1 MPNVNTVKIDKEYL
15 REQLERSGKTAN
27 FVSRE
32 LGRSAHYVSN
42 LMYPGS
48 AGVLPVYA
56 AERMAEII
64 GADFKRL
71 TRREEKVKPEPMP
84 DTSEYLKADDAT
96 LRQLVDQLYA
106 MNAKLN
112 VLYKMVAKI
121 EEAVLNGTRV

>member
-1 MPNVNTVKIDKEYL
+1 MPNVNTVTIDKEYL

-48 AGVLPVYA
+48 AGTLPVYT

-112 VLYKMVAKI
+112 MLYKMVAKI
-121 EEAVLNGTRV
+121 EEAVFNGTRV

>member
-1 MPNVNTVKIDKEYL
+1 MPKTNTVTIDKEYL

-27 FVSRE
+27 LVSRE
-32 LGRSAHYVSN
+32 LGRSALYVSN

-48 AGVLPVYA
+48 AGTLTVYT

-64 GADFKRL
+64 GADYNRL
-71 TRREEKVKPEPMP
+71 TRREEKAKPEPMP

-121 EEAVLNGTRV
+121 EEAVQR

>member
-1 MPNVNTVKIDKEYL
+1 MPNVNTVTIDKEYL
-15 REQLERSGKTAN
+15 REQLDRSGKTAN

-48 AGVLPVYA
+48 AGTLPVYT

>member
-1 MPNVNTVKIDKEYL
+1 MRNVNMVKIDKEYL

-32 LGRSAHYVSN
+32 LGRSAHYVSD

-48 AGVLPVYA
+48 AGTLPVYA

-71 TRREEKVKPEPMP
+71 TRREEKQKPEPVP
-84 DTSEYLKADDAT
+84 DASEYLRADDAT

-121 EEAVLNGTRV
+121 EEAVFNGTRV

>member
-1 MPNVNTVKIDKEYL
+1 MPNVKMVKIDKEYL
-15 REQLERSGKTAN
+15 REQLKRSGKTAN

-32 LGRSAHYVSN
+32 LGRSANYVSN
-42 LMYPGS
+42 LIYPGS
-48 AGVLPVYA
+48 AGTLPVYA

-64 GADFKRL
+64 GADYKRL
-71 TRREEKVKPEPMP
+71 TRREEKQKPEPVP
-84 DTSEYLKADDAT
+84 DASEYLRADDAT

-121 EEAVLNGTRV
+121 EEAVFNGTRV

>member
-1 MPNVNTVKIDKEYL
+1 MPNVNTVTIDKEYL

-48 AGVLPVYA
+48 AGTLPVYA

-71 TRREEKVKPEPMP
+71 TRREEKQKPEPVP
-84 DTSEYLKADDAT
+84 DASEYLRADDAT

-121 EEAVLNGTRV
+121 EEAVFNGTRV

>member
-1 MPNVNTVKIDKEYL
+1 MRNVNMVKIDKEYL

-42 LMYPGS
+42 LMFPGS
-48 AGVLPVYA
+48 AGTLPVYA

-71 TRREEKVKPEPMP
+71 TRREEKQKPEPVP
-84 DTSEYLKADDAT
+84 DASEYLRADDAT

-121 EEAVLNGTRV
+121 EEAVFNGTRV

>member
-1 MPNVNTVKIDKEYL
+1 MPNVNTVTIDKEYL

-48 AGVLPVYA
+48 AGTLPVYT

>member
-1 MPNVNTVKIDKEYL
+1 MPNVNTVTIDKEYL

-48 AGVLPVYA
+48 AGTLPVYT

-64 GADFKRL
+64 GADYKRL
-71 TRREEKVKPEPMP
+71 TRREEKQKPEPVP
-84 DTSEYLKADDAT
+84 DASEYLRADDAT

-121 EEAVLNGTRV
+121 EEAVFNGTRV

>member
-1 MPNVNTVKIDKEYL
+1 MSKVNTVTIDKEYL
-15 REQLERSGKTAN
+15 REQLKRSGKTAN

-48 AGVLPVYA
+48 AGTLPVYA

-71 TRREEKVKPEPMP
+71 TRREENLKSEPMP
-84 DTSEYLKADDAT
+84 DASEYLKADDAT

-121 EEAVLNGTRV
+121 EEAVFNGTRV

>member
-1 MPNVNTVKIDKEYL
+1 MPKINMVTIDKEYL
-15 REQLERSGKTAN
+15 REQLKRSGKTAN

-32 LGRSAHYVSN
+32 LGRSANYVSN
-42 LMYPGS
+42 LLYSGS
-48 AGVLPVYA
+48 AGMLPVYT

-64 GADFKRL
+64 GADYKRL
-71 TRREEKVKPEPMP
+71 TRRKEKAKPEPMP

-121 EEAVLNGTRV
+121 EEAVQ

>member
-1 MPNVNTVKIDKEYL
+1 MPKVNTVTIDKEYL
-15 REQLERSGKTAN
+15 REQLKRSGKTAN

-48 AGVLPVYA
+48 AGPLPVST

-64 GADFKRL
+64 GADYKRL
-71 TRREEKVKPEPMP
+71 TRREEKAKPEPMP

-121 EEAVLNGTRV
+121 EEAVQR

>member
-48 AGVLPVYA
+48 KGTLSVYT

-64 GADFKRL
+64 GADYNRL
-71 TRREEKVKPEPMP
+71 TRREEKAKPEPMP
-84 DTSEYLKADDAT
+84 DTSEYLKAT

-121 EEAVLNGTRV
+121 EEAVQ

>member
-1 MPNVNTVKIDKEYL
+1 MPNVNTVTIDKEYL

-48 AGVLPVYA
+48 AGTLPVYA

-71 TRREEKVKPEPMP
+71 TRREENPKSETMP
-84 DTSEYLKADDAT
+84 DASEYLKADDAT

-121 EEAVLNGTRV
+121 EEAGFNGTRV

>member
-1 MPNVNTVKIDKEYL
+1 MSKVNTVKIDKEYL

-27 FVSRE
+27 SVSRE

-48 AGVLPVYA
+48 ARTLPVYT

-71 TRREEKVKPEPMP
+71 TRREENPKPEPMP
-84 DTSEYLKADDAT
+84 DMSEYLKADDAT

-121 EEAVLNGTRV
+121 EEAVQ

>member
-1 MPNVNTVKIDKEYL
+1 MPNVNTVTIDKEYL

-48 AGVLPVYA
+48 AGTLPVYT

-71 TRREEKVKPEPMP
+71 TRREEKPKFEPMP
-84 DTSEYLKADDAT
+84 DTSEYLRADDAT

-121 EEAVLNGTRV
+121 EEAVFNGTRV

>member
-1 MPNVNTVKIDKEYL
+1 MPKVNTVTIDKEYL

-42 LMYPGS
+42 LMFPGS
-48 AGVLPVYA
+48 AGTLPVYA
-56 AERMAEII
+56 AERIAEII
-64 GADFKRL
+64 GADYKQL
-71 TRREEKVKPEPMP
+71 TRREEKQNPEPVP
-84 DTSEYLKADDAT
+84 DMSEYLKADDAT

-121 EEAVLNGTRV
+121 EEAVFNGTRV

>member
-1 MPNVNTVKIDKEYL
+1 MPKVNTVTIDKEYL
-15 REQLERSGKTAN
+15 REQLKRSGKTAN

-32 LGRSAHYVSN
+32 LGRSAHYVSD

-48 AGVLPVYA
+48 AGTLPVYA

-71 TRREEKVKPEPMP
+71 TRREEKQKPEPVP
-84 DTSEYLKADDAT
+84 DASEYLRADDAT

-121 EEAVLNGTRV
+121 EEAVFNGTRV

>member
-1 MPNVNTVKIDKEYL
+1 MPNVNTVTIDKEYL

-48 AGVLPVYA
+48 AGTLPVYT

-71 TRREEKVKPEPMP
+71 TRREEKAKPEPTP

-121 EEAVLNGTRV
+121 EEAVFNGTRV

>member
-1 MPNVNTVKIDKEYL
+1 MRNVNMVKIDKEYL

-32 LGRSAHYVSN
+32 LGRSAHYVSD

-48 AGVLPVYA
+48 AGTLPVYA

-71 TRREEKVKPEPMP
+71 TRREEKQKPEPVP
-84 DTSEYLKADDAT
+84 DASETSIMISPVM
-96 LRQLVDQLYA
+96 R
-106 MNAKLN
+106 
-112 VLYKMVAKI
+112 
-121 EEAVLNGTRV
+121 

>member
-1 MPNVNTVKIDKEYL
+1 MPKVNTVTIDKEYL
-15 REQLERSGKTAN
+15 REQLERSGKTSN

-48 AGVLPVYA
+48 AGTLPVYT

-64 GADFKRL
+64 GADYKRL
-71 TRREEKVKPEPMP
+71 TRREENAKPEPMP

-121 EEAVLNGTRV
+121 EEAVQR

>member
-1 MPNVNTVKIDKEYL
+1 MPKVNTVTIDKEYL
-15 REQLERSGKTAN
+15 REQLKRSGKTAN

-32 LGRSAHYVSN
+32 LGRSAHYVSD

-48 AGVLPVYA
+48 AGTLPVYA

-71 TRREEKVKPEPMP
+71 TRREEKQKPEPVP
-84 DTSEYLKADDAT
+84 DASEYLRADDAT

-121 EEAVLNGTRV
+121 EEAVQR

>member
-15 REQLERSGKTAN
+15 REQLKRSGKTAN

-32 LGRSAHYVSN
+32 LGRSANYVSN

-48 AGVLPVYA
+48 SGTLPVYT

-64 GADFKRL
+64 GADYKRL
-71 TRREEKVKPEPMP
+71 TRREEKAKPEPMP
-84 DTSEYLKADDAT
+84 DMSEYLKADDAT

-121 EEAVLNGTRV
+121 EEAVQR

>member
-48 AGVLPVYA
+48 AGTLPVYT

-64 GADFKRL
+64 GADYKRL
-71 TRREEKVKPEPMP
+71 TRREEKQKHEPVP
-84 DTSEYLKADDAT
+84 DASEYLKADDAT

-121 EEAVLNGTRV
+121 EEAVFNGTRV

>member
-1 MPNVNTVKIDKEYL
+1 MPNVNTVTIDKEYL

-48 AGVLPVYA
+48 AGTLPVYA

-64 GADFKRL
+64 GADYKRL
-71 TRREEKVKPEPMP
+71 TRREEKQKPEPVP
-84 DTSEYLKADDAT
+84 DASEYLRADDAT

-121 EEAVLNGTRV
+121 EEAVFNGTRV

>member
-1 MPNVNTVKIDKEYL
+1 MPNVNTVTIDKEYL

-48 AGVLPVYA
+48 AGTLPVYT
-56 AERMAEII
+56 AERMAEIN
-64 GADFKRL
+64 GADYKRL
-71 TRREEKVKPEPMP
+71 TRREEKQKPEPVP
-84 DTSEYLKADDAT
+84 DASEYLKADDAT

-121 EEAVLNGTRV
+121 EEAVFNGTRV

>member
-1 MPNVNTVKIDKEYL
+1 MPKVNTVTIDKEYL
-15 REQLERSGKTAN
+15 REQLKRSGKTAN

-48 AGVLPVYA
+48 AGTLPVYA

-71 TRREEKVKPEPMP
+71 TRREEKQKPEPVP
-84 DTSEYLKADDAT
+84 DASEYLRADDAT

-121 EEAVLNGTRV
+121 EEAVFNGTRV

>member
-1 MPNVNTVKIDKEYL
+1 MPNVNTVTIDKEYL

-48 AGVLPVYA
+48 AGTLPVYT

-121 EEAVLNGTRV
+121 EEAVFNGTRV

>member
-1 MPNVNTVKIDKEYL
+1 MPKTNTVTIDKEYL

-27 FVSRE
+27 LVSRE
-32 LGRSAHYVSN
+32 LGRSALYVSN

-48 AGVLPVYA
+48 AGKMPVYT
-56 AERMAEII
+56 AERIAEII
-64 GADFKRL
+64 GADYNRL
-71 TRREEKVKPEPMP
+71 TRREEKAKPEPMP

-121 EEAVLNGTRV
+121 EEAVQR

>member
-1 MPNVNTVKIDKEYL
+1 MPNVKMVKIDKEYL
-15 REQLERSGKTAN
+15 REQLKRSGKTAN

-32 LGRSAHYVSN
+32 LGRSANYVSN
-42 LMYPGS
+42 LIYPGS
-48 AGVLPVYA
+48 AGALPVYT

-64 GADFKRL
+64 GADYKRL
-71 TRREEKVKPEPMP
+71 TRREEKQKPEPVP
-84 DTSEYLKADDAT
+84 DASEYLRADDAT

-121 EEAVLNGTRV
+121 EEAVFNGTRV

>member
-1 MPNVNTVKIDKEYL
+1 MPNVKMVKIDKEYL
-15 REQLERSGKTAN
+15 REQLKRSGKTAN

-32 LGRSAHYVSN
+32 LGRSANYVSN
-42 LMYPGS
+42 LIYPGS
-48 AGVLPVYA
+48 AGTLPVYA

-64 GADFKRL
+64 GADYKRL
-71 TRREEKVKPEPMP
+71 TRREEKQKPEPVP
-84 DTSEYLKADDAT
+84 DASEYLRADDAT

-121 EEAVLNGTRV
+121 EEAVQR

>member
-1 MPNVNTVKIDKEYL
+1 MPKTNTVKIDKEYL
-15 REQLERSGKTAN
+15 REQLKRSGKTAN

-32 LGRSAHYVSN
+32 LGRSADYVSN

-48 AGVLPVYA
+48 KGTLPVYT

-64 GADFKRL
+64 GADYKRL
-71 TRREEKVKPEPMP
+71 TRREEKQKPEPVP

-121 EEAVLNGTRV
+121 EEAVFNGTRV

>member
-1 MPNVNTVKIDKEYL
+1 MPNVNTVTIDKEYL
-15 REQLERSGKTAN
+15 RQQLERSGKTAN

-48 AGVLPVYA
+48 AGTLPVYT

-121 EEAVLNGTRV
+121 EEAVFNGTRV

>member
-1 MPNVNTVKIDKEYL
+1 MPNVKMVKIDKEYL
-15 REQLERSGKTAN
+15 REQLKRSGKTAN

-32 LGRSAHYVSN
+32 LGRSANYVSN
-42 LMYPGS
+42 LIYPGS
-48 AGVLPVYA
+48 AGTLPVYA

-64 GADFKRL
+64 GADYKRL
-71 TRREEKVKPEPMP
+71 TRREEKAKPEPMP

-121 EEAVLNGTRV
+121 EEAVFNGTRV

>member
-15 REQLERSGKTAN
+15 REQLKRSGKTAN
-27 FVSRE
+27 LVSRE
-32 LGRSAHYVSN
+32 LGRGGNYVSN

-48 AGVLPVYA
+48 NGTLPVYT

-64 GADFKRL
+64 GADYKRL
-71 TRREEKVKPEPMP
+71 TRREEKAKPEPMP

-121 EEAVLNGTRV
+121 EEAVQR